1 MPGPRQPATNPA
13 FSVRIHVPP
22 GAAAVVAGVL
32 AEAPGTVTSRID
44 EPDAMGTCRIT
55 LDADGPRTLAW
66 LTRTL
71 ARRLGAD
78 LLLTQDPVFVAAST
92 GKLTL
97 RVCAATTT
105 GHDIALLDADAD
117 RRVVS
122 HLAAHPEHTDDYTGR
137 RHRVALISD
146 ASAVLDFAALPADAA
161 LPALESQAVHL
172 RRATGLDVFPLPIAT
187 PHVEDIAQ
195 AVRLL
200 APGFAAAVLVHTRP
214 EHVLTTRAIL
224 GPTPPVLLLDT
235 LNDGLAVAIAAATIN
250 ALANRGVQP
259 LGGRVVLVDP
269 ARGGDLAGLLIASG
283 IADLTL
289 FDPFG
294 PGGGTLRTVAAEA
307 DLIVD
312 LTGLATPPEE
322 VPILRA
328 RPEAPPRFAAATT
341 GPRPLHALPGL
352 LTAATTT
359 RRPITARARVAAVHA
374 LIEGTPPDAL
384 LPAPDQP
391 GLTAAVAAA
400 ATHALDPDNGIG
412 MDRA

>member
-1 MPGPRQPATNPA
+1 MVNHDLPGPSATNPA
-13 FSVRIHVPP
+13 YSIRIHVPP
-22 GAAAVVAGVL
+22 GATGLVAAIL
-32 AEAPGTVTSRID
+32 TEAPGTVTSRVD
-44 EPDAMGTCRIT
+44 APDAMGTCRIT
-55 LDADGPRTLAW
+55 LDADGADTLTW

-71 ARRLGAD
+71 TRRLGAD
-78 LLLTQDPVFVAAST
+78 LLHTQDPVFATAST

-97 RVCAATTT
+97 RVCAATAT

-122 HLAAHPEHTDDYTGR
+122 HLAAHPDQTDHYTGR

-146 ASAVLDFAALPADAA
+146 ASAVLDFEALPADAA

-214 EHVLTTRAIL
+214 EHVSTTRTIL
-224 GPTPPVLLLDT
+224 GPTPPILLLDT
-235 LNDGLAVAIAAATIN
+235 LNDGLAVAIAAATVN
-250 ALANRGVQP
+250 ALVNRGVNP
-259 LGGRVVLVDP
+259 LDGRVVLVDP
-269 ARGGDLAGLLIASG
+269 ARGGDLTGLLIAAG

-294 PGGGTLRTVAAEA
+294 PGGGTLHKVAAEA

-312 LTGLATPPEE
+312 LTGLATPPEG

-328 RPEAPPRFAAATT
+328 RPEAPPPFAAATT

-352 LTAATTT
+352 LTAATAT
-359 RRPITARARVAAVHA
+359 RRPITALARVAAVRA
-374 LIEGTPPDAL
+374 LIEGTPRNAL

-391 GLTAAVAAA
+391 GLTAAIAAA
-400 ATHALDPDNGIG
+400 ATHVLTPDSG
-412 MDRA
+412 